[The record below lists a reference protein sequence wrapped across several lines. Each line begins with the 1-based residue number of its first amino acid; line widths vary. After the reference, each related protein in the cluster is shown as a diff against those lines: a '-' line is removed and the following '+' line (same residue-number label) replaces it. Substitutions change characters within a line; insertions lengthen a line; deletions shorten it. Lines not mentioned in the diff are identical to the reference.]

1 MTPCTAS
8 FELLEGSSI
17 VELLLLLL
25 VLNPDILTDSAN
37 GHWNNVTNDRRMI
50 ANEVFILA
58 MI

>member
-25 VLNPDILTDSAN
+25 VLNPDILTDSTY

>member
-25 VLNPDILTDSAN
+25 VLNPDILTDSTN